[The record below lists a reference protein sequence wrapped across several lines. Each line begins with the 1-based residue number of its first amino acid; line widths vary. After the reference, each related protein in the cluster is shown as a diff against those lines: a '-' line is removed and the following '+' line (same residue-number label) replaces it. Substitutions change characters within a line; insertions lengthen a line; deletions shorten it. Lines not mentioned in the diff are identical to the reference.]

1 MANISENLSTVKQSL
16 IDIKNAIIDKGVTP
30 TGNITTYAEAI
41 DQLCLCGG
49 SESVE
54 GLELCIEN
62 VGENGYFSIAKFD
75 SSTTNFPNLQLKLN
89 NGEWFTYGFSVGG
102 TTTILIKTGDKLYL
116 RGDNPN
122 GFSTSVTNSFAIDCT
137 FNYNLSG
144 YLTSLISTT
153 DFNTVTDIP
162 QYSFFHLFKY
172 QDTLLNAKD
181 LITDN
186 IINVGNS
193 SFYDSFNDCY
203 KLKTAPTFNNVVSVG
218 KNGFR
223 ACFSYCNNLTLAPTF
238 ESLTT
243 VGQQGFTLTF
253 LDCTSL
259 VNAPTFESLTTVEQ
273 QGFEGAFS
281 NCRALLN
288 TPTFESLT
296 TVGQEVFLECFQ
308 DCISLVTAP
317 QFNNIEVAQFNEFSR
332 CFEGCTSLV
341 NAPQFNNIKTAERA
355 SFYYCFSGCTS
366 LVNTPTF
373 NNLTEAKNACF
384 GYCFEGCTSLVNAP
398 TFKNLTNVTYYD
410 QLYTF
415 MYCFQG
421 CNKLQVIYTPN
432 IATWDENT
440 FENWVDGVAST
451 GVLFKSETLEIP
463 TGVNGIPDGWTTII
477 KN

>member
-41 DQLCLCGG
+41 DQLCLCG
-49 SESVE
+49 ESVE
-54 GLELCIEN
+54 GKELCIEN
-62 VGENGYFSIAKFD
+62 VGDSGTFSITKFD

-102 TTTILIKTGDKLYL
+102 TTQITIKTGDKLFL

-122 GFSTSVTNSFAIDCT
+122 GFSNSITNSFTINCT

-144 YLTSLISTT
+144 YFTSLISTT
-153 DFNTVTDIP
+153 DFNTITDIP
-162 QYSFFHLFKY
+162 NYSFFRLFNR
-172 QDTLLNAKD
+172 QSTLLSAKD
-181 LITDN
+181 VITEN

-193 SFYDSFNDCY
+193 SFYDCFNNCTS
-203 KLKTAPTFNNVVSVG
+203 LKTAPTFNNVVSVG

-223 ACFSYCNNLTLAPTF
+223 SCFSDCNNLILAPTF
-238 ESLTT
+238 ENLVT
-243 VGQQGFTLTF
+243 VGEGGFTYTF
-253 LDCTSL
+253 LDCQSL
-259 VNAPTFESLTTVEQ
+259 VTASKFQRLTTINDQGFCGTFRACQALKNAPTFESLTFT
-273 QGFEGAFS
+273 
-281 NCRALLN
+281 
-288 TPTFESLT
+288 
-296 TVGQEVFLECFQ
+296 GQEVFNECFQ
-308 DCISLVTAP
+308 ECISLETAP
-317 QFNNIEVAQFNEFSR
+317 NFNNIEVANFNDFGYCFS
-332 CFEGCTSLV
+332 GCTSLV

-355 SFYYCFSGCTS
+355 SFGHCFSGCTS
-366 LVNTPTF
+366 LKNPPQF
-373 NNLTEAKNACF
+373 SSLEEAKNACF
-384 GYCFEGCTSLVNAP
+384 YYCFEGCTSLLNTP
-398 TFKNLTNVTYYD
+398 TFPNLTNVTYYD
-410 QLYTF
+410 ELYTF

-463 TGVNGIPDGWTTII
+463 TGNNGIPTGWTTII